1 MGLITERTEIL
12 LEMAT
17 LSLLIADD
25 HWLVRQGLRHTL
37 SELADDVQVTEA
49 SSYQEVI
56 DILEKDQAFDL
67 LLMDLS
73 MPGMGPEEGLAR
85 LREIAPSAPIVIV
98 SGTDD
103 PVTIR
108 ELIGSGAAGFIP
120 KTAPPGIM
128 LRALQLVL
136 SGGIYVPPSALDAT
150 RNEGKIHLTD
160 RQTQVLRMLAEG
172 APNKTI
178 ANRLGLALPTVKIHV
193 AAVLRQL
200 SARNRTEAVQEA
212 TRRGILSSVSPILG
226 TSASE

>member
-1 MGLITERTEIL
+1 MT
-12 LEMAT
+12 T

-37 SELADDVQVTEA
+37 SELADDVRVTEA

-56 DILEKDQAFDL
+56 DIVEKEQTFDL
-67 LLMDLS
+67 LLLDLS
-73 MPGMGPEEGLAR
+73 MPGMEPQEGLAR
-85 LREIAPSAPIVIV
+85 LREIAPTAPLVIV

-120 KTAPPGIM
+120 KTAPPEIM
-128 LRALQLVL
+128 LRALQLIL
-136 SGGIYVPPSALDAT
+136 SGGIYIPPSALAMT
-150 RNEGKIHLTD
+150 RSEGKIHLTD
-160 RQTQVLRMLAEG
+160 RQTQVLRLLAEG

-212 TRRGILSSVSPILG
+212 TRRGLLSSVSPILG
-226 TSASE
+226 VGASE